1 MCEYKYLNK
10 YTYAYLHD
18 NIYGYIIHTQHIYI
32 YPDMDT
38 SVYKTM
44 KQQVKSPT
52 YYIFI
57 YKCGYTAL
65 HNACIGG
72 HLNVVTYLL
81 SQGAS
86 LTAQDNVSTRI
97 IISSFVTLIVT
108 VDPGVLY
115 MISIICVV
123 IITSY
128 QTCVNK
134 YLKKYT

>member
-1 MCEYKYLNK
+1 MFSCKNG
-10 YTYAYLHD
+10 D
-18 NIYGYIIHTQHIYI
+18 
-32 YPDMDT
+32 
-38 SVYKTM
+38 
-44 KQQVKSPT
+44 
-52 YYIFI
+52 
-57 YKCGYTAL
+57 TAL
-65 HNACIGG
+65 HQACIGG
-72 HLNVVTYLL
+72 KLEVVTYLV

-86 LTAQDNVSTRI
+86 LTAQNNVSTRI

-134 YLKKYT
+134 YLE